1 MVQYDVLWEVE
12 DNYQKQTYRNRTY
25 ICTDRGK
32 HMLNIPIQ
40 HVGKEKGKQLYKN
53 VKLDNSYPWQ
63 RQHWRTL
70 ETAYRTSPFFEF
82 YEDEIASLYNKEY
95 TYLLDYNL
103 ESIALLCEC
112 LQIVMPMAKTDT
124 FERITTHLDGRSL
137 ANAKAA
143 PLMQQQPYTC
153 LLYTSPSPR
162 DKRQSRMPSS
172 A

>member
-1 MVQYDVLWEVE
+1 
-12 DNYQKQTYRNRTY
+12 
-25 ICTDRGK
+25 
-32 HMLNIPIQ
+32 MLNIPIQ

-143 PLMQQQPYTC
+143 PLMQQQPYTQVFQSKHAFVENTSVLD
-153 LLYTSPSPR
+153 LLFNEGTNAASYLQHQNIS
-162 DKRQSRMPSS
+162 DLH